1 MLGQFSSWAMA
12 KSAQTNAMLQRVEDG
27 DLRTAIGLLAS
38 LGIFGAVQDL
48 REFAKTGKFNT
59 YEQIDDDPAR
69 WLSDAFIMSGNMGW
83 LPTSVINQIIGYGN
97 DAPILIGPG
106 YNI

>member
-69 WLSDAFIMSGNMGW
+69 WLSDAFINVW
-83 LPTSVINQIIGYGN
+83 
-97 DAPILIGPG
+97 
-106 YNI
+106 